1 MLDTHFERAEFACK
15 CGCGFDT
22 VDAELLAI
30 LEDVRKHFGKPIT
43 VTSGCRCVHHNKTVN
58 GAKQSQ
64 HIVGRAA
71 DFKVIGFLAQE
82 VYDYLDPTHEGGLEL
97 YETFVHVDTRNYKAR
112 W

>member
-15 CGCGFDT
+15 CNCGFDT
-22 VDAELLAI
+22 VDAELLAV

-43 VTSGCRCVHHNKTVN
+43 VTSGCRCVHHNKAVG

-64 HIVGRAA
+64 HLRGRAA
-71 DFKVIGFLAQE
+71 DFMVEDTTTEE
-82 VYDYLDPTHEGGLEL
+82 VYDYLDPFCEGGLNC